1 MMIIDR
7 IRDTKVYAAAL
18 FGFSFPG
25 LNVFL
30 ENIEP
35 LLKALVLV
43 GQFGVAAITVLY
55 IYSKWKSHRNEEKD
69 DE

>member
-7 IRDTKVYAAAL
+7 IRDAKVYAAAT
-18 FGFSFPG
+18 FGFGFPG

-35 LLKALVLV
+35 LLKALVLL
-43 GQFGVAAITVLY
+43 GQIGVAAVTVVY
-55 IYSKWKSHRNEEKD
+55 IYSKWKSHRNEKD